1 MARSD
6 YSIIKPVLQEFKRS
20 SEVEVSII
28 LSGMHLS
35 PEFGSTENDVIR
47 DGWMPEARIEHLISS
62 DTPCGFAKSMGLGI
76 TSFADFLI

>member
-1 MARSD
+1 MERSKIAFVSVARSD

-20 SEVEVSII
+20 REVEVSII

-47 DGWMPEARIEHLISS
+47 DGWMPEARIWISHWKRPVLS
-62 DTPCGFAKSMGLGI
+62 V
-76 TSFADFLI
+76 

>member
-62 DTPCGFAKSMGLGI
+62 DTPSGFAKSMGLGI
-76 TSFADFLI
+76 TSLRIF